1 MIIYMIELFMDF
13 KKLII
18 VFFIS
23 ILVVGCQTIKEKTD
37 AIAEK
42 ENREYGKL
50 VGKNISDLKIKLG
63 NPNEDFINEIGNK
76 VLIYKSKKYAIPCDR
91 KFEVD
96 KNNTVISFTS
106 SGCI

>member
-1 MIIYMIELFMDF
+1 MIKYMIELFMNF

-23 ILVVGCQTIKEKTD
+23 ILVVGCQTIKEKTN

-42 ENREYGKL
+42 ENKEYGKL

-76 VLIYKSKKYAIPCDR
+76 VLIYKTKKYAIPCDR

-96 KNNTVISFTS
+96 KNNSVISFTS